1 MVENKVRYVVTT
13 IFLMLTV
20 NGRTGHGNYKLPNA
34 YGQWSFRTFSE
45 EDQSVYIDKIN
56 CFKYFEILP

>member
-1 MVENKVRYVVTT
+1 MVENKVRYVVT
-13 IFLMLTV
+13 
-20 NGRTGHGNYKLPNA
+20 KLPNA
-34 YGQWSFRTFSE
+34 YGQWSYRTFSE